1 MQKKILLLLSLLF
14 ICTNFVL
21 AQKKDKTVIVIPP
34 SISHYIN
41 YSAYAWANEKKDHSI
56 IKVLDFQPF
65 SENVELISKN
75 KDLAKYKFILEK
87 IFRRK
92 EHVLSESEEKI
103 LSE

>member
-75 KDLAKYKFILEK
+75 KDLAK
-87 IFRRK
+87 
-92 EHVLSESEEKI
+92 
-103 LSE
+103 